1 MSLIQNIYGS
11 LFVNNN
17 ITGDTLTLS
26 SITNDDSLTQI
37 LARNNDGLVEYVD
50 VNSIIT
56 GATTQDTFVT
66 GFTYN
71 NANTFTIANNDGGTF
86 SATINNVTGLTS
98 NGNVEVIGN
107 LIVTGGTGNVLTK
120 QVYVENNLGLDWD
133 FPSSSVV
140 LGNNSDGTIINGTSL
155 TINSDTLVNGTLTAT
170 TFYGDGSN
178 LTGIDNFYV
187 SGGTYNLGTN
197 NINFSG
203 NNVVTTFDVD
213 LSSLIS
219 SVSGDTFVV
228 SGNADVATS
237 QLTFTN
243 NSGGTFNVTNSAALF
258 SDNDINVTGGTYNPS
273 NGCVTFT
280 TNSGTTFDV
289 CGFLTGFT
297 NTFVTGFTYNDA
309 NTFTIS
315 RNDGV
320 DLSASI
326 NTMTGLTVN
335 GSISATTYFGD
346 GSNLTGIS
354 TDDNFVT
361 GGTLNSGTLI
371 LERQNGIVTIT
382 GFTTDLDTYVTGGT
396 VSISATDSDNSGTIG
411 LFYKNSDG
419 IPRTLPFEDTFT
431 TGATYDNGTA
441 LATFKKNDGTSYTLN
456 LSSLT
461 GGTSDTNSFSTGG
474 TVTQTATSGSSEV
487 IVQIVGNDGFTPYN
501 ITGLTDTFINDF
513 SFSSNTFTITQN
525 NGSTFEADVDTIDLA
540 NILSAVTFNIATTG
554 TISATTFNGG
564 TFNGTFVGDG
574 SGLTGITDNDTFV
587 TGTTFASN
595 QITLTRNDNVDVFSL
610 SGGSNVTLSET
621 ATNDILIDVSLPPS
635 MNTYVTGG
643 TYNESTDTI
652 TLTRNDAVTV
662 DITGITDTFT
672 TGSTYDNGTAL
683 ATFTK
688 NDGTTYT
695 LDLSTIDVN
704 DTFVTGFTYND
715 ANTLTISRND
725 GVDLNTSINTV
736 TALTVTNYID
746 YTTGTKPS
754 AISGR
759 TYFDRDENALSYFPD
774 TPANDVTINIGQES
788 VIRVHNNTGVQ
799 INNGQVCHITSE
811 EPSVN
816 GVPSVI
822 LAVATGDT
830 TTGSRYL
837 VSGVATHDI
846 PNGTEGFITSF
857 GLVRDLNITGVTEG
871 TEIYLSESTPGA
883 FRYTAPDTEF
893 RRSVVGYVVTTGAT
907 TGKILVTITN
917 EVGFSELS
925 ESLLSVVTENNASTG
940 TRDGGEITI
949 NGGDNTLF
957 DISAGSGIIVDN
969 YTDPNAPT
977 IQNIV
982 WDSITGNSVT
992 NLTGDS
998 ASYIFLD
1005 SNTNTVQFGISNPPT
1020 EADYRDNIF
1029 LGIVGHANFTNL
1041 INVFN
1046 TPIQIVSPINQ
1057 HQDLT
1062 SAIGPFSINGNRVSN
1077 ITGTLELQKSV
1088 GKSYFYG
1095 GNFHTDTK
1103 VPSSITT
1110 AQLSG
1115 STLIYA
1121 KGTAVLGPTSTD
1133 IDPNNYDPDGL
1144 GVITAVPGTNQ
1155 YVAHRIWHQ
1164 PSQNLLIFQY
1174 GQEFYPNA
1182 ATARDEFEFESYVVP
1197 PGLNETS
1204 YLVAIVIAQDGDTD
1218 LDSATIIPQ
1227 GKFAG
1232 TGGGG
1237 GSAADTLQTAYNNSS
1252 SPEIITDATR
1262 GAVDFRVGSGSDSD
1276 NVVTFQ
1282 QNSGAINAFVEGTG
1296 DAKFTNLT
1304 GTSVTSNSAI
1314 NVFNGHINIR
1324 DNSYFLQGRT
1334 VADVNVSLIGV
1345 DSQDKVLI
1353 GNTGYDTYIDSD
1365 TIVDG
1370 VLSAQTAFL
1379 TTTPTLNNSATDILV
1394 RNSSTGEVEYRP
1406 VSGITPDTNTFV
1418 TGGTYSD
1425 VTDTITLTR
1434 NDGVTIDITGV
1445 TDNFVIAGTY
1455 SDSTDTISLL
1465 RNDGDFVN
1473 ITGITDNFVTGGTY
1487 NDTTNNINFSG
1498 NSAETTFDVDL
1509 TSLVSS
1515 VSANTFVIGGAYVDS
1530 TDTLALLRND
1540 GDFVNITGITDTFT
1554 TGATYD
1560 NGTALATFN
1569 RNDGNS
1575 YTLDLSTIDVNDT
1588 FSTGGT
1594 VTQSSSNNENN
1605 QTIQIV
1611 GNDGFTPYNITN
1623 ITDTFTTG
1631 GTYDNGTALITFDK
1645 NDGTTYDVDLSTLDL
1660 NDTFV
1665 TGTTFGS
1672 NQATVTRNDGTDVLL
1687 LTGGTNVTLSN
1698 PSTNQ
1703 IKIDVT
1709 SPLNITIVSTTTYNA
1724 TINDEI
1730 IGVDTSSNAVTIRL
1744 PDSIS
1749 SGTLRYEIKD
1759 IGFNS
1764 RSNPITIQAVGSDSI
1779 RTTSLVSSFTLSAD
1793 GGAVVLINTATR
1805 EWWQM

>member
-759 TYFDRDENALSYFPD
+759 TL
-774 TPANDVTINIGQES
+774 
-788 VIRVHNNTGVQ
+788 
-799 INNGQVCHITSE
+799 
-811 EPSVN
+811 
-816 GVPSVI
+816 
-822 LAVATGDT
+822 
-830 TTGSRYL
+830 
-837 VSGVATHDI
+837 
-846 PNGTEGFITSF
+846 
-857 GLVRDLNITGVTEG
+857 
-871 TEIYLSESTPGA
+871 
-883 FRYTAPDTEF
+883 FR
-893 RRSVVGYVVTTGAT
+893 
-907 TGKILVTITN
+907 
-917 EVGFSELS
+917 
-925 ESLLSVVTENNASTG
+925 
-940 TRDGGEITI
+940 
-949 NGGDNTLF
+949 
-957 DISAGSGIIVDN
+957 
-969 YTDPNAPT
+969 
-977 IQNIV
+977 
-982 WDSITGNSVT
+982 
-992 NLTGDS
+992 
-998 ASYIFLD
+998 
-1005 SNTNTVQFGISNPPT
+1005 
-1020 EADYRDNIF
+1020 
-1029 LGIVGHANFTNL
+1029 
-1041 INVFN
+1041 
-1046 TPIQIVSPINQ
+1046 
-1057 HQDLT
+1057 
-1062 SAIGPFSINGNRVSN
+1062 
-1077 ITGTLELQKSV
+1077 
-1088 GKSYFYG
+1088 
-1095 GNFHTDTK
+1095 
-1103 VPSSITT
+1103 
-1110 AQLSG
+1110 
-1115 STLIYA
+1115 
-1121 KGTAVLGPTSTD
+1121 
-1133 IDPNNYDPDGL
+1133 
-1144 GVITAVPGTNQ
+1144 
-1155 YVAHRIWHQ
+1155 
-1164 PSQNLLIFQY
+1164 
-1174 GQEFYPNA
+1174 
-1182 ATARDEFEFESYVVP
+1182 
-1197 PGLNETS
+1197 
-1204 YLVAIVIAQDGDTD
+1204 
-1218 LDSATIIPQ
+1218 
-1227 GKFAG
+1227 
-1232 TGGGG
+1232 
-1237 GSAADTLQTAYNNSS
+1237 
-1252 SPEIITDATR
+1252 
-1262 GAVDFRVGSGSDSD
+1262 
-1276 NVVTFQ
+1276 
-1282 QNSGAINAFVEGTG
+1282 
-1296 DAKFTNLT
+1296 
-1304 GTSVTSNSAI
+1304 
-1314 NVFNGHINIR
+1314 
-1324 DNSYFLQGRT
+1324 
-1334 VADVNVSLIGV
+1334 
-1345 DSQDKVLI
+1345 
-1353 GNTGYDTYIDSD
+1353 
-1365 TIVDG
+1365 
-1370 VLSAQTAFL
+1370 
-1379 TTTPTLNNSATDILV
+1379 
-1394 RNSSTGEVEYRP
+1394 
-1406 VSGITPDTNTFV
+1406 
-1418 TGGTYSD
+1418 
-1425 VTDTITLTR
+1425 
-1434 NDGVTIDITGV
+1434 
-1445 TDNFVIAGTY
+1445 
-1455 SDSTDTISLL
+1455 
-1465 RNDGDFVN
+1465 
-1473 ITGITDNFVTGGTY
+1473 
-1487 NDTTNNINFSG
+1487 
-1498 NSAETTFDVDL
+1498 
-1509 TSLVSS
+1509 
-1515 VSANTFVIGGAYVDS
+1515 
-1530 TDTLALLRND
+1530 
-1540 GDFVNITGITDTFT
+1540 
-1554 TGATYD
+1554 
-1560 NGTALATFN
+1560 
-1569 RNDGNS
+1569 
-1575 YTLDLSTIDVNDT
+1575 
-1588 FSTGGT
+1588 
-1594 VTQSSSNNENN
+1594 
-1605 QTIQIV
+1605 
-1611 GNDGFTPYNITN
+1611 
-1623 ITDTFTTG
+1623 
-1631 GTYDNGTALITFDK
+1631 
-1645 NDGTTYDVDLSTLDL
+1645 
-1660 NDTFV
+1660 
-1665 TGTTFGS
+1665 
-1672 NQATVTRNDGTDVLL
+1672 
-1687 LTGGTNVTLSN
+1687 
-1698 PSTNQ
+1698 
-1703 IKIDVT
+1703 
-1709 SPLNITIVSTTTYNA
+1709 
-1724 TINDEI
+1724 
-1730 IGVDTSSNAVTIRL
+1730 
-1744 PDSIS
+1744 
-1749 SGTLRYEIKD
+1749 
-1759 IGFNS
+1759 
-1764 RSNPITIQAVGSDSI
+1764 
-1779 RTTSLVSSFTLSAD
+1779 
-1793 GGAVVLINTATR
+1793 
-1805 EWWQM
+1805 